1 MPHQVMEAMSAAAE
15 QFVDLV
21 ELQQRVGERIAER
34 THNEACFVSSGA
46 AAGMALAV
54 AGCITGTDPKLI
66 AALPGVDPPPP
77 EVIVHR
83 SQRNGYDHAARMTG
97 ARLVEIGL
105 GHETRAWELESAI
118 SPRTVC
124 VLYFAGAHFAAG
136 ARPLAEVIEVAH
148 AHGVPV
154 IVDAAAQIPPIANL
168 WHFTRDM
175 GADAAVFS
183 GGKGLRGPQPAG
195 LVLGRRQ
202 LIDAC
207 AANSAPNHS
216 LGRPMKVGKEEMLG
230 MLAAVDYA
238 LQQDE
243 QALLDWYESTVQG
256 WLAGLSDMPGVRVER
271 GFPSEA
277 GQPHARALVYF
288 TPESSITRDAVVAE
302 LWQRTPRIAVGSHGN
317 DALALNPQTLEPGEE
332 VLVLQ
337 ALREALSGPPQRR

>member
-1 MPHQVMEAMSAAAE
+1 MPRQVLEAMCAAAE

-34 THNEACFVSSGA
+34 THNEACYVSSGA
-46 AAGMALAV
+46 AAGIALSV
-54 AGCITGTDPKLI
+54 AACIAGTDPKRI
-66 AALPGVDPPPP
+66 AGLPAGDEPRP

-83 SQRNGYDHAARMTG
+83 SQRNGYDHAARMSG

-105 GHETRAWELESAI
+105 AHETRAWELESAI
-118 SPRTVC
+118 SPHTVC
-124 VLYFAGAHFAAG
+124 VVYFAGAHFAAG
-136 ARPLAEVIEVAH
+136 ARPLAEVIRVAH
-148 AHGVPV
+148 THGVPV

-175 GADAAVFS
+175 GADAAIFS

-207 AANSAPNHS
+207 AVNGAPNHS

-230 MLAAVDYA
+230 MLAAVEYA
-238 LQQDE
+238 LRQDE
-243 QALLDWYESTVQG
+243 QALLDWYETTVQG
-256 WLAGLSDMPGVRVER
+256 WLTGLADVPGVRVAR

-277 GQPHARALVYF
+277 GQPHARALIHF
-288 TPESSITRDAVVAE
+288 TAESPITRDAVVAA
-302 LWQRTPRIAVGSHGN
+302 LWERNPRIAVGLEGG
-317 DALALNPQTLEPGEE
+317 DAIALNPQTLEPGEE
-332 VLVLQ
+332 SLVLQ
-337 ALREALSGPPQRR
+337 ALREVLAA